1 MAGGLPMT
9 HGKNKS
15 RHQSGRGTATTTDE
29 EVFQQRPRQQTS
41 TSRSLSSPTTPNG
54 FLDSCVSIEHFPGT
68 SAAAGNNKI
77 LGEDRQ
83 YPGNTLHGLAESSGR
98 DSDEDEDVDEDDDDE
113 EEEVEMV
120 DHACQ
125 TRESLFDNKNGD
137 PVMAIGPTPD
147 QQQQQQ
153 PRQSYGLTRSP
164 ATTAPIQP
172 QPSSR
177 VQLPLPDS
185 SRYKAER
192 TIEIA
197 QRSPTA
203 PPLSPST
210 ADARIMFSKKANTTT
225 SSSAASSKSGADVVV
240 LH

>member
-1 MAGGLPMT
+1 MT

-68 SAAAGNNKI
+68 SAAAGNKVS
-77 LGEDRQ
+77 GGDRQ
-83 YPGNTLHGLAESSGR
+83 YPGNNTLHGLAESSGR
-98 DSDEDEDVDEDDDDE
+98 DSDEDEDVDEEDDE
-113 EEEVEMV
+113 EEEEDEVEMV

-137 PVMAIGPTPD
+137 PVVTAGPTPD

-164 ATTAPIQP
+164 ATAPIQP

>member
-1 MAGGLPMT
+1 MAGGLPLA
-9 HGKNKS
+9 KNKS

-29 EVFQQRPRQQTS
+29 DLFQQRLRLQTS

-54 FLDSCVSIEHFPGT
+54 FVDSCVSIEPFPG
-68 SAAAGNNKI
+68 SASAGKPA
-77 LGEDRQ
+77 GERQ
-83 YPGNTLHGLAESSGR
+83 FTGTLHGLAESSGR
-98 DSDEDEDVDEDDDDE
+98 DSDEDEDVDDDE
-113 EEEVEMV
+113 EEDEEEVEMV

-137 PVMAIGPTPD
+137 SIALGPMPD
-147 QQQQQQ
+147 QSS
-153 PRQSYGLTRSP
+153 RQSYSRIPTSV
-164 ATTAPIQP
+164 TVQP
-172 QPSSR
+172 PR
-177 VQLPLPDS
+177 VQLPLPSD

-197 QRSPTA
+197 QRTPTA
-203 PPLSPST
+203 PPLLPSSS
-210 ADARIMFSKKANTTT
+210 AAAGRIMFSKANT

>member
-9 HGKNKS
+9 HKS

-29 EVFQQRPRQQTS
+29 DVFQQRPRQQTS

-68 SAAAGNNKI
+68 SSAAAGNKV
-77 LGEDRQ
+77 LGGDRQ

-98 DSDEDEDVDEDDDDE
+98 DSDEDEDVDEDDE

-137 PVMAIGPTPD
+137 PVVTMPD
-147 QQQQQQ
+147 QQQ
-153 PRQSYGLTRSP
+153 PRQSYAVTRGP
-164 ATTAPIQP
+164 TAPIQQ

-177 VQLPLPDS
+177 VQFPLPD

-203 PPLSPST
+203 PPLSP
-210 ADARIMFSKKANTTT
+210 ADARMMFSKKANTT